1 MQASKAGGPPSK
13 ATFLIVFE
21 ALRTARLQ
29 IAYQTLPVKTYAN
42 SCIYH
47 TLAHHMLDHSLHT
60 YMQSYQPISVTL
72 AHLIATCGMECKA
85 PLAVVLR
92 CIIVKQSSC
101 RSSCGAIRSMLVL
114 MLWCCWRLFHLLPRC
129 QNFEFWNLIP
139 FFLTKFVFQHLAFKS
154 LST

>member
-60 YMQSYQPISVTL
+60 YAIVSTYFRYPCTPNSDL
-72 AHLIATCGMECKA
+72 WDGM
-85 PLAVVLR
+85 
-92 CIIVKQSSC
+92 
-101 RSSCGAIRSMLVL
+101 
-114 MLWCCWRLFHLLPRC
+114 
-129 QNFEFWNLIP
+129 
-139 FFLTKFVFQHLAFKS
+139 
-154 LST
+154 